1 VDKDVKDN
9 SGRTALHYAA
19 ENCDE
24 AIVRLLVEQ
33 GAKKDISANHKRVA
47 LQLAADN
54 MYVRLARGFLSQ

>member
-1 VDKDVKDN
+1 MKDN

-33 GAKKDISANHKRVA
+33 GAKKDINDKHG
-47 LQLAADN
+47 LEAAVDN
-54 MYVRLARGFLSQ
+54 MCVSPRTWLPVTIMH